1 MGRLNNEV
9 GQVAVP
15 VSSPIVPGVV
25 RSLRSSEWLPA
36 LAAIDLCKPAAGM
49 AAERW
54 AQLVEDAR
62 WIASAHGTVAAA
74 LGWRASDLFGID
86 PAHDGWGGLVDRLA
100 GARVLKLTAN
110 VAHWR
115 NQDGDGWLW
124 RESLTPKPLLWDT
137 WARAAEGR

>member
-9 GQVAVP
+9 GQDAAP

-25 RSLRSSEWLPA
+25 RPLRPSEWLPA
-36 LAAIDLCKPAAGM
+36 LVAIDLCKPAAGV

-86 PAHDGWGGLVDRLA
+86 PAHDGWGGLADRLT
-100 GARVLKLTAN
+100 GARGLKLTAN

-115 NQDGDGWLW
+115 GQECDGWLW
-124 RESLTPKPLLWDT
+124 RASLTPKPLLWDVG
-137 WARAAEGR
+137 ARAAI